1 MILDAESATKAAYVA
16 DVAAVVAR
24 PRAAAGAKPR
34 QATAEIAALYRDG
47 GGATGLQRVVADV
60 VAALPCAGAELS
72 IPDALKR
79 SQRVVEK
86 AALKRDGKGDVS
98 SVLDVVRAMIVVKK
112 LDHARLALLGLAA
125 RDDAL
130 EIVRVKERFFDAPSR
145 GGWRDLMVNVR
156 VSVDGVAHVCEIQIV
171 HEMLL
176 TARKG
181 LPGHDVYARVRNATE
196 LLESK
201 LGADVAGDALS
212 LAFLHEATGGGHAV
226 GVEGARSS
234 WDKSYTD
241 YSNYS
246 PMHHSHKSGHQVFL
260 GDKGWLSDAPPGEW
274 LGVTADPVT
283 GRVVGLELR
292 DKGLKNSFPSDVAK
306 LDKLESIDLRTNPD
320 LAAELQEGLRLLDLL
335 DMTGQMHFTD
345 KERTQRFLHFIA
357 LSDDE
362 RSRIVEDAREVDKF
376 GPDAHVLR
384 ALVSSCGGTQK
395 ASQRRWFDKE
405 EDVRKWCGVEL
416 DDAKRLVSLN
426 IKEAGLT
433 SITALPE
440 RLGNCAALTTLDLG
454 GCSSLTTAAL
464 ERLGDCAALT
474 TLGWCP
480 SLTALPERLGDCAAL
495 TSLNLHECSSLTT
508 AALERLG
515 DCAALT
521 TLDLRE
527 CKSLTALPER
537 LGDCAALTSLNLE
550 ECRSLTAL
558 PERLGDCAALTSL
571 NLHECSSLTALPERL
586 GDCAA
591 LTTLNLENCMSL
603 TAVPERLGDC
613 AALTTLNLSGCRSLT
628 ALSERLGDCAALT
641 TLNLSWCWRLT
652 ALPDLSQLT
661 KLQITSVPKHL
672 SVWTA
677 HGHQRYNLMDDFFPS
692 TSTHIDMEAFQ
703 GAALPERLGDCA
715 ALMSLDLR
723 YCRSLTALP
732 ERLGDCAA
740 LTTLDLRDCSSL
752 TALPERLGDCAAL
765 TSLNLWCCSSL
776 TALPERL
783 GDCAALTTLH
793 LDRCSSLT
801 ALPERLGDCAA
812 LTTLH
817 LDRCSSLTALPER
830 LGDCAALTTLHLYG
844 CKSLTALPERLGDC
858 AALTSLDLHECSSLT
873 ALPERLGD
881 CAALTTL
888 DLRECSSL
896 TTAALERLGD
906 CAALTSLD
914 LYECSSLTAAALERL
929 GNCAAL
935 TTLNLGRS
943 LTTAALERL
952 GDCAALTTLDL
963 RGCLSLTTLPER
975 LGDCAALTTLYLGNC
990 SSLAALPERLGD
1002 CAALTSLNLGYC
1014 ESLTALPERL
1024 GDCAALTRLDLGYCE
1039 SLTALPERLGDCA
1052 ALTRLDLQVCSSL
1065 TALPERLGDCAALTS
1080 LNLREC
1086 RSLTALPERLGDCAA
1101 LTSLNLEVPEPH
1113 RAARAARRL
1122 RGADDAEPAQLQVPR
1137 RAARAAPFFRAL
1149 AN

>member
-1 MILDAESATKAAYVA
+1 MSGLSAVRGLNDVGAAQIAELLEVALTRQTAALEAVMEAKLEAKLAALETRIGSRLAALEAKAPNAPMTDAPLDLSMLPESLRAFEILGDAAEIRDAVATVDAVGLERTIMLAPRDAAAAGAEAFDDVYGAVWKMILDAESATKAAYVA

-34 QATAEIAALYRDG
+34 QATAEIAALPRRG
-47 GGATGLQRVVADV
+47 
-60 VAALPCAGAELS
+60 ELS

-98 SVLDVVRAMIVVKK
+98 SVLGVVRAMIVVKK

-125 RDDAL
+125 RDDAF

-226 GVEGARSS
+226 GVEGAQASS
-234 WDKSYTD
+234 YDTSSSHFD
-241 YSNYS
+241 
-246 PMHHSHKSGHQVFL
+246 HSHRSGHQVFL

-292 DKGLKNSFPSDVAK
+292 NKGLKNSVPSDVAK
-306 LDKLESIDLRTNPD
+306 LDKLESIDLRTNPE

-335 DMTGQMHFTD
+335 DVTGQMHFTD

-362 RSRIVEDAREVDKF
+362 RSRIVEDAREVVKF

-384 ALVSSCGGTQK
+384 ALVSSCGGTQNVQ
-395 ASQRRWFDKE
+395 QRRWFDKE
-405 EDVRKWCGVEL
+405 KDVRKWCGVEI
-416 DDAKRLVSLN
+416 DDAKRVVSLN

-440 RLGNCAALTTLDLG
+440 RLG
-454 GCSSLTTAAL
+454 
-464 ERLGDCAALT
+464 DCAALT
-474 TLGWCP
+474 KLNLRYCE

-495 TSLNLHECSSLTT
+495 TSLDLH
-508 AALERLG
+508 
-515 DCAALT
+515 
-521 TLDLRE
+521 E

-537 LGDCAALTSLNLE
+537 LGDCAALTSLDLH
-550 ECRSLTAL
+550 ECKSLTAL
-558 PERLGDCAALTSL
+558 PERLGDCAALS
-571 NLHECSSLTALPERL
+571 
-586 GDCAA
+586 
-591 LTTLNLENCMSL
+591 TLNLE
-603 TAVPERLGDC
+603 R
-613 AALTTLNLSGCRSLT
+613 
-628 ALSERLGDCAALT
+628 
-641 TLNLSWCWRLT
+641 CWSLT

-677 HGHQRYNLMDDFFPS
+677 NGHQSDNVMEDFFPS
-692 TSTHIDMEAFQ
+692 TSTHIDMEDFK

-715 ALMSLDLR
+715 ALAKLNLSR
-723 YCRSLTALP
+723 CSSLTAAALERLGDCAALTTLILARCESLIALP

-740 LTTLDLRDCSSL
+740 LTKLSL
-752 TALPERLGDCAAL
+752 WD
-765 TSLNLWCCSSL
+765 CSSL

-783 GDCAALTTLH
+783 GDCAALTTLILARCESLIALPDLSQLTKLQVSSVPKH
-793 LDRCSSLT
+793 LSVWTAHGHPRYNLMDDFFPSTSTHIDMEDFKGAALPERLGDCAALTSLDLYKCKSLTALPERLGDCAALTKLNLRDCSRLTALPERLGDCAALTSLDLYDCSSLTAVPERLGDCAALTTLDLSRCSSLT

-812 LTTLH
+812 LTTLILAH
-817 LDRCSSLTALPER
+817 CSR
-830 LGDCAALTTLHLYG
+830 
-844 CKSLTALPERLGDC
+844 LTALPERLGDC
-858 AALTSLDLHECSSLT
+858 AALTSLDLSHCSRLT
-873 ALPERLGD
+873 ALP
-881 CAALTTL
+881 
-888 DLRECSSL
+888 
-896 TTAALERLGD
+896 
-906 CAALTSLD
+906 
-914 LYECSSLTAAALERL
+914 
-929 GNCAAL
+929 
-935 TTLNLGRS
+935 
-943 LTTAALERL
+943 
-952 GDCAALTTLDL
+952 
-963 RGCLSLTTLPER
+963 
-975 LGDCAALTTLYLGNC
+975 
-990 SSLAALPERLGD
+990 
-1002 CAALTSLNLGYC
+1002 
-1014 ESLTALPERL
+1014 
-1024 GDCAALTRLDLGYCE
+1024 
-1039 SLTALPERLGDCA
+1039 
-1052 ALTRLDLQVCSSL
+1052 
-1065 TALPERLGDCAALTS
+1065 
-1080 LNLREC
+1080 
-1086 RSLTALPERLGDCAA
+1086 
-1101 LTSLNLEVPEPH
+1101 
-1113 RAARAARRL
+1113 
-1122 RGADDAEPAQLQVPR
+1122 
-1137 RAARAAPFFRAL
+1137 
-1149 AN
+1149 